1 MAFLNSKKSPKLQ
14 DESFEELAQMFF
26 ALPADPTPGSEFLDA
41 SQLNFSVESLATV
54 DKHLEVMRKKMRKK
68 NLADQS
74 LIKFVLRCG
83 AYVGEVIRRNIKGK
97 EYHWLDY
104 EDAAKLDKSIAGYGK
119 SLGTVGILWDGK
131 TGFTFPLNKVIKF
144 FQNGSEDSVR
154 AFAKVIISQ
163 PSIV

>member
-1 MAFLNSKKSPKLQ
+1 MAFWNSKKSPKLQ
-14 DESFEELAQMFF
+14 DKSFEELAQMFF
-26 ALPADPTPGSEFLDA
+26 ALPDDPTPGSEFLDA
-41 SQLNFSVESLATV
+41 SQLNFSVESLASV
-54 DKHLEVMRKKMRKK
+54 DKHLEMMRKK
-68 NLADQS
+68 NLAGQS

-104 EDAAKLDKSIAGYGK
+104 ENAAKLDKNIAGFGK
-119 SLGTVGILWDGK
+119 NIGTIGILWDGK

-144 FQNGSEDSVR
+144 LQNGSEDSVR